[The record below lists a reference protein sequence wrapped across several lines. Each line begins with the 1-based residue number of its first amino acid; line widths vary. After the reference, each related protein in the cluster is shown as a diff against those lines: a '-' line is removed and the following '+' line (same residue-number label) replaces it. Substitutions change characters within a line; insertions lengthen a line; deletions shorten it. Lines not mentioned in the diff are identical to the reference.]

1 MWYCPMKI
9 MNPIYKREMVVS
21 ARSFKLAL
29 VLVIFNGILTLVA
42 LLNMYSML
50 TQVRQ
55 TAQMQY
61 SSFLDLYVFVAVL
74 EFVML
79 IFIMPAITAGSIS
92 GERERRTLDMMLT
105 TKMTPAQIV
114 LGKLLSSL
122 GTVMLMIVSS
132 FPILAMVFVYGGVT
146 LADMVKLLLCY
157 LAAALFIG
165 SMGICCSAVCHKST
179 VSTVISY
186 GLMVLVVI
194 GTYGINQLACYLS
207 GVHEAGYLAAVGPA
221 AEQGN
226 SGPLLYLLLMNP
238 TSTFLVTMMKLTGT
252 GMNRIDQMVTTWFG
266 AHERNLVY
274 GNWEAVSI
282 MIQLLLA
289 VFLIGIAIR
298 AVSSRRG

>member
-1 MWYCPMKI
+1 MKI

-122 GTVMLMIVSS
+122 STVMLMIVSS

-146 LADMVKLLLCY
+146 LKDMGKLLLCY

-194 GTYGINQLACYLS
+194 GTYGLNQLACYMNS
-207 GVHEAGYLAAVGPA
+207 VHEAGYLSAAGPA

-252 GMNRIDQMVTTWFG
+252 GMNRIDQLVTTWFG

-282 MIQLLLA
+282 VIQLLLA
-289 VFLIGIAIR
+289 VFFLGIAIR
-298 AVSSRRG
+298 AISSRRG